1 MKFLV
6 IALLIFAF
14 LKSFY
19 YGVYEINEKKN
30 KPAGITIIFL
40 AILGLIFP
48 VSLLLL
54 LY

>member
-1 MKFLV
+1 MKFII
-6 IALLIFAF
+6 IALLIFTF

-19 YGVYEINEKKN
+19 YSLYEIKEKKN

-40 AILGLIFP
+40 AILGLILP
-48 VSLLLL
+48 VSLLLF